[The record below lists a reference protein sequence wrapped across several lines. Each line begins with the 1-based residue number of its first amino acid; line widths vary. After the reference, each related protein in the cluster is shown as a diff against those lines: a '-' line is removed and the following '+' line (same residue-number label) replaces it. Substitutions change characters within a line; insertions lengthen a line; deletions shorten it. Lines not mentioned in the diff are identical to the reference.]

1 MRRIKTYQSFTE
13 SASAE
18 LRNTLKDLG
27 YEEKGSEITSGGEIT
42 DDISKIGK
50 VILEEFKKV
59 APNNKV
65 KITGGN
71 DAFHH
76 NLSYVSRHAKG
87 EALDITINPDS
98 NDDHNKFLEILNRI
112 AAGNPGFSYIDEYR
126 NPSHA
131 ATGGHFHISYKPNA
145 PEKSVKI
152 NTSNPIK
159 VEGLSGVALTGAVSN
174 IDSVVIDSDLIERM
188 IKELKAKNFSQEKLD
203 GLLKK

>member
-1 MRRIKTYQSFTE
+1 MRKIKTYQAFTE
-13 SASAE
+13 SAAAE
-18 LRNTLKDLG
+18 LRDTIEDLG
-27 YEEKGSEITSGGEIT
+27 YEEKGSEISSGGEIT
-42 DDISKIGK
+42 DDISKIAK

-59 APNNKV
+59 SPDTKV
-65 KITGGN
+65 VITGGN

-126 NPSHA
+126 NPSSSS
-131 ATGGHFHISYKPNA
+131 TGGHFHISYKPNS
-145 PEKSVKI
+145 PEKTIKI
-152 NTSNPIK
+152 TTDNPIE
-159 VEGLSGVALTGAVSN
+159 VEGLTGVALSGVASN
-174 IDSVVIDSDLIERM
+174 IDSVVIDSDLIERL

-203 GLLKK
+203 SLLTT